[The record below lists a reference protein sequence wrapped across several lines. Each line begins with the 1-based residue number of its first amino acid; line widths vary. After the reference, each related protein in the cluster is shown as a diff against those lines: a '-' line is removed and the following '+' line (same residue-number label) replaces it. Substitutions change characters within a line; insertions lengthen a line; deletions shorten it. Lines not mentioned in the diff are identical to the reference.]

1 MAPLARSGSWVKRQW
16 SARSGHATP
25 LTKALDFARLA
36 YHKPDRYPRCGA
48 RGQHC
53 RNPHKREDGEGAHAD
68 RGVQMAPEAV
78 TAASKTI
85 AHEFG
90 EEYLPENPR
99 FYSAKAKNAQGA

>member
-1 MAPLARSGSWVKRQW
+1 MRLPLPKRW
-16 SARSGHATP
+16 ILLALPTTS
-25 LTKALDFARLA
+25 LTGIRAAAL
-36 YHKPDRYPRCGA
+36 G
-48 RGQHC
+48 GQHC